1 MSDQLKN
8 FKEYIGKL
16 KGVVGE
22 EGANKTI
29 SNSLFLLSAG
39 NNDIAVIYLDTPS
52 RAFQYDVP
60 TYTSLLVSWT
70 STFIK
75 VRIML
80 LYILLFASTYWI
92 QHFTLYSTLKRQYLP
107 RFSLHYNCSAFR
119 VKKLIFSVIYYTNFF
134 EGFIWTRS
142 TKNWCFE
149 YIATGLFTDNK
160 NSTWGANEVLWR

>member
-1 MSDQLKN
+1 MLPKNDDQSVISMSDQLKN

-39 NNDIAVIYLDTPS
+39 NNDIAIIYLDTPS

-107 RFSLHYNCSAFR
+107 RFSLHCNCRTLFR
-119 VKKLIFSVIYYTNFF
+119 GQAVDIFSTILCKF
-134 EGFIWTRS
+134 
-142 TKNWCFE
+142 
-149 YIATGLFTDNK
+149 
-160 NSTWGANEVLWR
+160 LWRIYMGSEYEKLVFWVHCHWVVYR